1 MGGNALQNMTN
12 PLHAPGLPGG
22 GNPLQPP
29 NPFGGGGS
37 GGQLQNAM
45 TNAMGNQNP
54 FQNTLGMK
62 PQQGMAVPPQG
73 GGMQGFGNRMLPSPQ
88 QGMQVPPI
96 QQAFGQQQAI
106 PGITNA
112 LNSLQPPGMPQP
124 QPQQG
129 GMGGTFGGINPMI
142 RPQVR

>member
-22 GNPLQPP
+22 VGPNPLQPP
-29 NPFGGGGS
+29 NPFGGGS
-37 GGQLQNAM
+37 PQGGQLQNAM

-73 GGMQGFGNRMLPSPQ
+73 GIPQGG
-88 QGMQVPPI
+88 GMQVPRFGM
-96 QQAFGQQQAI
+96 QQ
-106 PGITNA
+106 PGMA
-112 LNSLQPPGMPQP
+112 VPGMPQP

-129 GMGGTFGGINPMI
+129 GMGGAFGGINPMI